1 ESQLSLTLNRTPQGP
16 RWAGPQPGDRL
27 LFGDLQ
33 SSFLSAIF
41 RQQLVL
47 RARLVCQAYAQLFTA
62 SGRYQTSFAAL
73 PVDAQ
78 PIHLRDL
85 VVTGMPLEG
94 FARAG
99 LRLNL
104 VLRWEYRLGST
115 LFLVFNHAGENPP
128 GRQPSS
134 AFGPVGLGQ
143 GRAFDTFLV

>member
-1 ESQLSLTLNRTPQGP
+1 MVR
-16 RWAGPQPGDRL
+16 ADHVVAMDFHVDR
-27 LFGDLQ
+27 
-33 SSFLSAIF
+33 
-41 RQQLVL
+41 
-47 RARLVCQAYAQLFTA
+47 
-62 SGRYQTSFAAL
+62 
-73 PVDAQ
+73 
-78 PIHLRDL
+78 
-85 VVTGMPLEG
+85 VTGMPLEG

-143 GRAFDTFLV
+143 GRAFDTFLVKWSYLWHL